1 MAHDEEK
8 EVILS
13 VRGLKKYFPVKSPSL
28 IPGRKK
34 YLHAVDGVDFDIRR
48 GETLGLVGESGCG
61 KSTVGRM
68 LVGIEQPTAGTVV
81 YQGRDLV
88 RMKQGEIGS
97 IRTQLQMIFQDSYA
111 SLNPRKR
118 VYDILADPMRYHGL
132 VTRETAGKRVN
143 ELLSMVGLPQ
153 NAARRY
159 PHEFSGGQ
167 RQRIGIARALIL
179 QPKMIVC
186 DEPVSAL
193 DVSVQAQILNLLQ
206 ELQEIFDFTYI
217 LIAHGLNVVEHM
229 SDRIGVMYLGKMVEV
244 APAGS
249 LFNSPRHPYTE
260 ALVSAIPQPDLH
272 SGRKRI
278 LLSGEIPSPSNPPP
292 GCRFST
298 RCRYAKVICREQEPI
313 LAEDQGWSVAC
324 HFPLA

>member
-1 MAHDEEK
+1 MS
-8 EVILS
+8 VLLS
-13 VRGLKKYFPVKSPSL
+13 VRNLKKHFQTQEKWNKQRVIY
-28 IPGRKK
+28 
-34 YLHAVDGVDFDIRR
+34 AVDGVSFDVRK
-48 GETLGLVGESGCG
+48 GETFGLVGESGCG
-61 KSTVGRM
+61 KTTTGR
-68 LVGIEQPTAGTVV
+68 LILRLLEPTAGHIDFNGNAVLEMDR
-81 YQGRDLV
+81 QQLKRLRRD
-88 RMKQGEIGS
+88 M
-97 IRTQLQMIFQDSYA
+97 QMVFQNPYA
-111 SLNPRKR
+111 SLNPRLSVGDNIAESLIIHKMHESKR
-118 VYDILADPMRYHGL
+118 HREIVQEMMR
-132 VTRETAGKRVN
+132 N
-143 ELLSMVGLPQ
+143 VGLQPDYYD
-153 NAARRY
+153 RY

-206 ELQEIFDFTYI
+206 ELQEKFDFTYI
-217 LIAHGLNVVEHM
+217 LIAHRLNVVEHM

>member
-1 MAHDEEK
+1 MEHDEEK

-88 RMKQGEIGS
+88 RMKQGEISS

-167 RQRIGIARALIL
+167 RQRICIAKALSL
-179 QPKMIVC
+179 NPSLIVC

-193 DVSVQAQILNLLQ
+193 DMSIQAQILNLLK
-206 ELQEIFDFTYI
+206 ELQENLGVTY
-217 LIAHGLNVVEHM
+217 LFIAHGLGDGE
-229 SDRIGVMYLGKMVEV
+229 EV
-244 APAGS
+244 
-249 LFNSPRHPYTE
+249 FRHPVHPYASMLIEAVPIADPVRRQTE
-260 ALVSAIPQPDLH
+260 DQILQGEVPSAIDL
-272 SGRKRI
+272 
-278 LLSGEIPSPSNPPP
+278 PA
-292 GCRFST
+292 GCRFAGRCPYAT
-298 RCRYAKVICREQEPI
+298 ERCRREEPVLRNVASPGQPEH
-313 LAEDQGWSVAC
+313 LAAC
-324 HFPLA
+324 FVKAGEEMA